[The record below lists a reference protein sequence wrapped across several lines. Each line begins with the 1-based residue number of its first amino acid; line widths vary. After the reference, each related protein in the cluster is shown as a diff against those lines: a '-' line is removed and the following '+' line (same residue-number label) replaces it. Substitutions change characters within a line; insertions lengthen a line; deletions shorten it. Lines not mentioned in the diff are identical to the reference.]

1 MRRNLAIKQMFG
13 VHEKSVRNLLK
24 GIHGDCFYDVGANVG
39 YYSLLLRHNFHRVYA
54 VEPVPRNVRRL
65 KRSLSI
71 RFVRNVTVI
80 PVALSDKNGET
91 TFYVNSDQKNIFN
104 NFSASSLFDKFE
116 SRSSDGGTDRIY
128 SGFPIIT
135 KTVTF
140 DSLVSE
146 PLVDLVKIDVEGA
159 EFLVLEGMKESL
171 AHGKVRNVLIE
182 LHNRDRKN
190 ELEDILRRNFTRVFW
205 VDSQHIHGCRDKSE
219 QSTE

>member
-1 MRRNLAIKQMFG
+1 MLG

-24 GIHGDCFYDVGANVG
+24 SIRGDSFYDVGANVG
-39 YYSLLLRHNFHRVYA
+39 YYSLFLRHNFHRVYA

-104 NFSASSLFDKFE
+104 NFSASSLFEKFE
-116 SRSSDGGTDRIY
+116 SRSSDGGPDRTY
-128 SGFPIIT
+128 SGLQIT
-135 KTVTF
+135 TRTMTF
-140 DSLVSE
+140 DSLLSE
-146 PLVDLVKIDVEGA
+146 PFVDLVKIDVEGA

-171 AHGKVRNVLIE
+171 AHGKVRNVLVE
-182 LHNRDRKN
+182 LHNRDRKK
-190 ELEDILRRNFTRVFW
+190 ELEDILSRNFTRVLW
-205 VDSQHIHGCRDKSE
+205 VDSQHIHGCRDKPE
-219 QSTE
+219 CSTE